1 MLLTMIDN
9 RFGVQIAAAEGSAS
23 KTDIG
28 GFGSLFG
35 ATGGGAGRQGRTER
49 PQPYP
54 AGQSHYC
61 RIYGRLQKYVR
72 SLRQ

>member
-9 RFGVQIAAAEGSAS
+9 RFGVQIAAAEGSAL

-28 GFGSLFG
+28 GFGSPFG
-35 ATGGGAGRQGRTER
+35 ATGVGAGRVRLSGHNHTPQGKVIT
-49 PQPYP
+49 
-54 AGQSHYC
+54 AAFMDAC
-61 RIYGRLQKYVR
+61 NNIVR